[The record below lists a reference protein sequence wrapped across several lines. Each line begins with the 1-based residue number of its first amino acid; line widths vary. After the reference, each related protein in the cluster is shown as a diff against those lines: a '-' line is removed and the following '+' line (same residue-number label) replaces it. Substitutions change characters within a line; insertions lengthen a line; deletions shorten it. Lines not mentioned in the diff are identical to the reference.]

1 MVRKIC
7 DKCMGNG
14 YRRIWKD
21 QHEKEKVTIQCVK
34 CQSAGEVEDE
44 DFNYDYSGIIH
55 NKLQ

>member
-7 DKCMGNG
+7 DVCMGNG

-21 QHEKEKVTIQCVK
+21 TSETEKITIQCAV
-34 CQSAGEVEDE
+34 CESAGEVEDE
-44 DFNYDYSGIIH
+44 DFTFDYSGIDH